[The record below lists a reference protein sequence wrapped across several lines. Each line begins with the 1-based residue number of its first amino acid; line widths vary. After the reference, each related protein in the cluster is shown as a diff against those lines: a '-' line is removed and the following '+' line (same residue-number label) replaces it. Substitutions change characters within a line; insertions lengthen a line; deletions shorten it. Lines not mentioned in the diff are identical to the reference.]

1 MAAWGRRNVELTVV
15 QWGSYARS
23 AEILSK
29 RTHYPHCAQM
39 YTAIN
44 RMMSGSRTA
53 ATASR

>member
-1 MAAWGRRNVELTVV
+1 MRTWGRRSVELTVV

-29 RTHYPHCAQM
+29 RVHHPHCAQM

-44 RMMSGSRTA
+44 RLTSGQTASTA
-53 ATASR
+53 AR